1 MLDIKK
7 LMNDKTFKIILGCT
21 AGLIVLTI
29 LTAAAT
35 PKEVNVN
42 INNYVNN
49 GKDCKI
55 ARRINGKKDK
65 RSKRL

>member
-7 LMNDKTFKIILGCT
+7 LMNDKTFKIILSCT

>member
-7 LMNDKTFKIILGCT
+7 LTNDKTFRIILGCT
-21 AGLIVLTI
+21 AGLIVLAV

-35 PKEVNVN
+35 PKKLNIN
-42 INNYVNN
+42 INNYINN
-49 GKDCKI
+49 GRDCKI

>member
-1 MLDIKK
+1 MFDLKK
-7 LMNDKTFKIILGCT
+7 LTNDKTFRIILGCT
-21 AGLIVLTI
+21 AGLIVLAV

-49 GKDCKI
+49 GNDCKI

-65 RSKRL
+65 RSKKL